1 MAVSTAGT
9 RTDSGSTLMAR
20 RCAYL
25 TMENPAGWTI
35 DAELGFPPL
44 EAMGWQIDSLPW
56 RSEDIDWDLYDA
68 VYIGTPWD
76 YPEDPD
82 RFRQVLER
90 ADQSRAVLVNDIALV
105 RWTIPKTYLRDV
117 ENKGVAIVPSI
128 WGETMDVGLI
138 ENAFTQFD
146 VDKLIVKP
154 VISTN
159 ATNTFLFAR
168 ETLPDLIAQLSET
181 FAGRPYLVQPFISNI
196 QSEGEYSLFY
206 FNRVFSHAIQK
217 IPKPDDFRVQ
227 EEYGAEII
235 PVDPEPALREAGDQL
250 MNVVDPMPV
259 YGRADFVRGL
269 DGRFLVMELE
279 LIEPSMYLRMNKE
292 APQRFAEAF
301 DNYVSNVSGGNKK
314 CSEIS

>member
-1 MAVSTAGT
+1 MT
-9 RTDSGSTLMAR
+9 R

-44 EAMGWQIDSLPW
+44 EALGWQIESLHW
-56 RSEDIDWDLYDA
+56 RSEGIEWDRFDA
-68 VYIGTPWD
+68 VYVGTPWD

-82 RFRQVLER
+82 RFLQVLER
-90 ADQSRAVLVNDIALV
+90 IDQSAAVLVNDIALV

-117 ENKGVAIVPSI
+117 EKEGVAIVPSI
-128 WGETMDVGLI
+128 WGEAMNGGAI

-146 VDKLIVKP
+146 VDKVIVKP

-159 ATNTFLFAR
+159 ATDTFLVVR
-168 ETLPDLIAQLSET
+168 ETFPDLKAQLCET
-181 FAGRPYLVQPFISNI
+181 FAERPYVVQPFIGNI

-206 FNRVFSHAIQK
+206 FNRIFSHAIQK
-217 IPKPDDFRVQ
+217 VPKSEDFRVQ
-227 EEYGAEII
+227 EEYGAEIT
-235 PVDPEPALREAGDQL
+235 PVEPEPALQKAGDQL

-259 YGRADFVRGL
+259 YGRADFVRGS

-292 APQRFAEAF
+292 APRRFAEAF
-301 DNYVSNVSGGNKK
+301 DNYVSIASGGNKK
-314 CSEIS
+314 CSEKN

>member
-1 MAVSTAGT
+1 MAGK
-9 RTDSGSTLMAR
+9 RTDSGITLTTR

-44 EAMGWQIDSLPW
+44 EALGWQIDSLPW
-56 RSEDIDWDLYDA
+56 RSDDIDWDQYDA

-82 RFRQVLER
+82 RFMQMLER
-90 ADQSRAVLVNDIALV
+90 ADQSHAVLVNDVALV
-105 RWTIPKTYLRDV
+105 RWTIPKTYLRDI
-117 ENKGVAIVPSI
+117 ENMGVAIVPSI
-128 WGETMDVGLI
+128 WGEAMDVGVI
-138 ENAFTQFD
+138 ESAFDQFGA
-146 VDKLIVKP
+146 DKLIVKP

-159 ATNTFLFAR
+159 ATDTFLFAR
-168 ETLPDLIAQLSET
+168 ETLPNLIDPLSET
-181 FAGRPYLVQPFISNI
+181 FAGRPFLVQPFIGNI

-227 EEYGAEII
+227 EEHGAEIV
-235 PVDPEPALREAGDQL
+235 PVDPEPALREAGDRL
-250 MNVVDPMPV
+250 MNIIDPMPV
-259 YGRADFVRGL
+259 YGRVDFVRGS

-301 DNYVSNVSGGNKK
+301 EYYVSNVSGGNKK